1 MHRVER
7 LSSLLREEISWILE
21 RDIKD
26 PGIGMVTITG
36 VELSKD
42 YRLARV
48 SFSSLLAEG
57 ELQGE
62 QRSLNRAIPFIR
74 KLLGKRL
81 DLKIIPEIVFKKDP
95 GPAHAQRIEEIISR
109 LHGHR

>member
-26 PGIGMVTITG
+26 PAIGMVTITG
-36 VELSKD
+36 VELTKD

-48 SFSSLLAEG
+48 SFSSLASEG
-57 ELQGE
+57 KTQEE
-62 QRSLNRAIPFIR
+62 QQSLNRACPFIR

-81 DLKIIPEIVFKKDP
+81 DLKIVPEIVFKRDL
-95 GPAHAQRIEEIISR
+95 GTAHAQRIEEIISR